1 VCAHAVRV
9 AIRKLEGVESVEVS
23 LERATADIRFRPAN
37 RITLAQLRQII
48 RNNGFSAREA
58 IVTAVGTLVERN
70 GKPALSIDGTSTV
83 FLLTTTGPQNAAYAE
98 ALQRVTSKQT
108 GRVEAVGTVARPA
121 DPNEPEE
128 LAIQSVRSAPAAAT
142 PR

>member
-1 VCAHAVRV
+1 M
-9 AIRKLEGVESVEVS
+9 RKLEGVESVEVS

-48 RNNGFSAREA
+48 KNNGFSAREA
-58 IVTAVGTLVERN
+58 VVTAAGTLVERS
-70 GKPALSIDGTSTV
+70 GKPALNVDGAGTV
-83 FLLTTTGPQNAAYAE
+83 FLLATTGAQNAAYAD
-98 ALQRVTSKQT
+98 AVQRVTSKQT

-128 LAIQSVRSAPAAAT
+128 LAIQSLRAVAAAPP